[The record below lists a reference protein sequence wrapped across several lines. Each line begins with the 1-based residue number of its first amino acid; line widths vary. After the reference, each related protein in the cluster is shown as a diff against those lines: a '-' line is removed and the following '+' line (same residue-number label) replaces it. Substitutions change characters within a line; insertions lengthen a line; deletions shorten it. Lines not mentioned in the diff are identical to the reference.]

1 MLLGIGL
8 AMLAV
13 LIVVTVFA
21 PLIAPFDPSAT
32 SPNSLAGPSARHWL
46 GTDSIGRDVLSR
58 LIVGGRTTL
67 LITGMAVSMA
77 LAAGLVLGLL
87 SGYLGGLVDEIIMRV
102 LDVVFAFPV
111 FLLAI
116 AVVAALGPT
125 VPNLILTIAIVYTPA
140 MARVVRGPVL
150 SVKQW
155 DHVEAARSVGVG
167 EFRLVLRHVLPMV
180 VSPIVVATSLT
191 LSQTIFTVTA
201 LSFLGLGPPPPDP
214 NWGGMLSEARQ
225 FMELAPLTVVGPAAA
240 IVFATLTFIVLA
252 NGLREVLDVGS
263 GAIER
268 TGTHPERAQSDR
280 AHRDTARRQS
290 KPCGASPSTSAPAR
304 PSASSGNPAAA
315 RA

>member
-1 MLLGIGL
+1 MSDTAGAMADAAERMVPTERKRSRPTNGQVLLALGL
-8 AMLAV
+8 AMLAI
-13 LIVVTVFA
+13 LSVVTALA
-21 PLIAPFDPSAT
+21 PWIAPFDPSAT

-67 LITGMAVSMA
+67 LITVVAVSLA
-77 LAAGLVLGLL
+77 LASGLVLGLL
-87 SGYLGGLVDEIIMRV
+87 SGYLGGLVDDIIMRI

-111 FLLAI
+111 FLLAV

-125 VPNLILTIAIVYTPA
+125 VPNLILTIAIVYTPT

-150 SVKQW
+150 SVKRW
-155 DHVEAARSVGVG
+155 DHVEAARSIGVG
-167 EFRLVLRHVLPMV
+167 EVRLVLRHVLPMV

-191 LSQTIFTVTA
+191 LSHTIFTVTA

-225 FMELAPLTVVGPAAA
+225 FMELAPLTVIGPAAA

-252 NGLREVLDVGS
+252 NGLREFLDVGS
-263 GAIER
+263 GR
-268 TGTHPERAQSDR
+268 
-280 AHRDTARRQS
+280 
-290 KPCGASPSTSAPAR
+290 
-304 PSASSGNPAAA
+304 
-315 RA
+315 

>member
-1 MLLGIGL
+1 MQDSAPVAAARKGAGITQGWLLLGVGL
-8 AMLAV
+8 AMLALMLV
-13 LIVVTVFA
+13 LTIFA
-21 PLIAPFDPSAT
+21 PLIAPYSSSAT
-32 SPNSLAGPSARHWL
+32 SPDSLAPASAAHWL

-67 LITGMAVSMA
+67 LITVSAVLIA
-77 LAAGLVLGLL
+77 LVAGLILGLAAG
-87 SGYLGGLVDEIIMRV
+87 YMGGRTDEIIMRL

-111 FLLAI
+111 LLLAI

-140 MARVVRGPVL
+140 MARVVRAPVL

-155 DHVEAARSVGVG
+155 DHVEAARSVGMS
-167 EFRLVLRHVLPMV
+167 EMRLVLRHILPIV
-180 VSPIVVATSLT
+180 VSPILVATSLT

-225 FMELAPLTVVGPAAA
+225 FMELAPLTVVGPALA
-240 IVFATLTFIVLA
+240 IVFATLTFIIIA

-263 GAIER
+263 VR
-268 TGTHPERAQSDR
+268 
-280 AHRDTARRQS
+280 
-290 KPCGASPSTSAPAR
+290 
-304 PSASSGNPAAA
+304 
-315 RA
+315 

>member
-1 MLLGIGL
+1 MADAHEPFPAKAPTSLTNGQVLLGLGI

-13 LIVVTVFA
+13 MIIVTAFA
-21 PLIAPFDPSAT
+21 PLHRAVRSFEDVAAIRSPAPSAQ
-32 SPNSLAGPSARHWL
+32 HWL

-67 LITGMAVSMA
+67 LITSIAVSLA

-87 SGYLGGLVDEIIMRV
+87 SGYLGGIVDEIIMRI

-201 LSFLGLGPPPPDP
+201 LVLPRS
-214 NWGGMLSEARQ
+214 R
-225 FMELAPLTVVGPAAA
+225 AAA
-240 IVFATLTFIVLA
+240 A
-252 NGLREVLDVGS
+252 
-263 GAIER
+263 
-268 TGTHPERAQSDR
+268 
-280 AHRDTARRQS
+280 
-290 KPCGASPSTSAPAR
+290 
-304 PSASSGNPAAA
+304 
-315 RA
+315 

>member
-1 MLLGIGL
+1 VKALSQEGAQAQPVSGVAATRGLRITQGGVLLGIGL
-8 AMLAV
+8 AMLAAM
-13 LIVVTVFA
+13 LIVTIFA
-21 PLIAPFDPSAT
+21 SVIAPYDPSLT
-32 SPNSLAGPSARHWL
+32 SPDSLAGASARHWL

-67 LITGMAVSMA
+67 LITITAVAIA
-77 LAAGLVLGLL
+77 LIAGLVLGLL
-87 SGYLGGLVDEIIMRV
+87 SGYLGGVVDDVIMRV

-111 FLLAI
+111 LLLAI

-140 MARVVRGPVL
+140 MARVVRAPVL

-155 DHVEAARSVGVG
+155 DHVEAARSIGMS
-167 EFRLVLRHVLPMV
+167 EIRLVLRHILPIV
-180 VSPIVVATSLT
+180 ISPILVATSLT

-225 FMELAPLTVVGPAAA
+225 FMELAPLTVIGPAVA

-263 GAIER
+263 
-268 TGTHPERAQSDR
+268 
-280 AHRDTARRQS
+280 AR
-290 KPCGASPSTSAPAR
+290 
-304 PSASSGNPAAA
+304 
-315 RA
+315 